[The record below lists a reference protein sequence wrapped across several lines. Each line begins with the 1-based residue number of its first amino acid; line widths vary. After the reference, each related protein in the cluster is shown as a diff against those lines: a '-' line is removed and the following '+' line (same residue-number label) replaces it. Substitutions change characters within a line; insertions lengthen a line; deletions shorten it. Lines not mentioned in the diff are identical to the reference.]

1 MNLDQEMLDI
11 FVQESSEHL
20 QSLER
25 DLITL
30 ESNPADSSP
39 LNSIFRSVHSIKGSA
54 GLFGFDPIVKLAHVM
69 ESVMSLL
76 RDGILKADPAMV
88 GLLISTT
95 DKLNLMLAQPDRA
108 SEVPCADEISGLQLI
123 LDIKSGIA
131 EPPAATPTPTSLP
144 SPPPTATQSADPK
157 PSSAGMHSYPDAAMA
172 DFEFDPQSLV
182 EGLKHGQNF
191 YIIQTNIAAEIEAQG
206 QTLEDFLSELASIGT
221 VISTHPSLPENTS
234 LVGFKNTDITL
245 RLFLATTLE
254 PYILCGAPGLAEENI
269 LHLDSAKLGEWVK
282 SRPVRQETEVVAAT
296 PSNPAVE
303 PDSRTLVPSA
313 STVATQD
320 RQPPANST
328 PASTPID
335 PKPLPSARRKPEET
349 IRINVGLLDS
359 LMNLA
364 GEMVLGRNRLLR
376 IAGRTDQGAENSE
389 MQSVVQEI
397 SSVTSNL
404 QDTIMR
410 ARLQP
415 VGGLFGKFT
424 RIVRDLSQKLD
435 KEIQLEIFGDDVELD
450 RTLLEG
456 LSDPLTH
463 LVRNS
468 VDHGIES
475 PSARAAKGKKTF
487 GTVRL
492 SAAHLAGRVQI
503 EVLDDGGGMDPE
515 RLKAKAIEKGIITTD
530 QASRMSDTD
539 ALQLIF
545 AAGFSTAAVVSDIS
559 GRGVGMD
566 VVKTNIEMLGGHVEL
581 DSRLGQGTRII
592 IRLPLTLAIVP
603 AIIVGCHG
611 INYALPQINV
621 DEIVHPGEECPI
633 KTMGGARVLD
643 LRGQLLP
650 VIDLSEILG
659 HPHKESVKNETFV
672 VVLRLDHFSYGLIV
686 NEIISNEEI
695 VVKPLGRHLR
705 SVPLYSGATIL
716 GQGEIAM
723 ILDPSSMVQGRITAS
738 HLALGSTKPAEV
750 ALSDAN
756 TQRVLIFQES
766 DGEYLAIHLTRVM
779 RVESISADDIERIG
793 PMECLRKNHDATL
806 RLVQLSD
813 ILPLRPPNERKKD
826 FFIIV
831 PRPPF
836 DGIGIIASRIVDSL
850 DLADSQIDTT
860 TLQARGLLGSA
871 VLAERLSLVLD
882 LDAIL
887 QMLNPSGDQ
896 QALFAQGH
904 FLLTANSQQ
913 QSNRTPQLL
922 KPLPPIK
929 GQPTLTH

>member
-1 MNLDQEMLDI
+1 MNADQEMLDL

-20 QSLER
+20 QTLET
-25 DLITL
+25 DLIAL
-30 ESNPADSSP
+30 ESNPEDSAL
-39 LNSIFRSVHSIKGSA
+39 LNSIFRSVHSIKGAS
-54 GLFGFDPIVKLAHVM
+54 GFFGFDPIVKLAHVM

-76 RDGILKADPAMV
+76 RDGTIGADPAMV
-88 GLLISTT
+88 SLLISTS
-95 DKLNLMLAQPDRA
+95 DKLNLMLAQADRA
-108 SEVPCADEISGLQLI
+108 AEIPCDDEIAGLQAI
-123 LDIKSGIA
+123 LDGTPLQGHK
-131 EPPAATPTPTSLP
+131 PPASVAAKPSAPATPAAAAPDESLP
-144 SPPPTATQSADPK
+144 DV
-157 PSSAGMHSYPDAAMA
+157 GLA
-172 DFEFDPQSLV
+172 DFAFDPASLV
-182 EGLKHGQNF
+182 DGLKHGQNF
-191 YIIQTNIAAEIEAQG
+191 YIVKASIAAEIESQG
-206 QTLEDFLSELASIGT
+206 QTLEHFLSETASLGT
-221 VISTHPSLPENTS
+221 LVSTRVSLPENAGLSDCEGVDVALSFFYVT
-234 LVGFKNTDITL
+234 
-245 RLFLATTLE
+245 ALE
-254 PYILCGAPGLAEENI
+254 PFILSGALGLSEENI
-269 LHLDSAKLGEWVK
+269 REVDSKKLGEWVK
-282 SRPVRQETEVVAAT
+282 TNPPRTKGPAA
-296 PSNPAVE
+296 PAIAVHSEPE
-303 PDSRTLVPSA
+303 PDTKSLVPAPSA
-313 STVATQD
+313 PSAVATQAP
-320 RQPPANST
+320 RT
-328 PASTPID
+328 PAVSGPAATTID
-335 PKPLPSARRKPEET
+335 PKPVPSARRKPEET

-376 IAGRTDQGAENSE
+376 IAGRSESTSGDSE

-424 RIVRDLSQKLD
+424 RIVRDLSQKLE

-475 PSARAAKGKKTF
+475 PANRVAKGKKSC

-515 RLKAKAIEKGIITTD
+515 RLKAKAIEKGVITTD
-530 QASRMSDTD
+530 QASRMTDSD

-545 AAGFSTAAVVSDIS
+545 AAGFSTAAAVSDIS

-566 VVKTNIEMLGGHVEL
+566 VVKTNIEKLGGHVEL

-603 AIIVGCHG
+603 ALIVGCRG

-621 DEIVHPGEECPI
+621 DEIVHPGEEYPL
-633 KTMGGARVLD
+633 KTMGGAQVLE

-650 VIDLSEILG
+650 VVDLSELLG
-659 HPHKESVKNETFV
+659 HPPRESAKHETFV
-672 VVLRLDHFSYGLIV
+672 VVLRLDHLTYGLIV

-705 SVPLYSGATIL
+705 SVGYYSGATIL

-723 ILDPSSMVQGRITAS
+723 ILDPNSMAQGKISASQIALASSKTTEPVVTD
-738 HLALGSTKPAEV
+738 ST
-750 ALSDAN
+750 
-756 TQRVLIFQES
+756 TRRVLIFQES
-766 DGEYLAIHLTRVM
+766 EGEYLAIHLTRVM
-779 RVESISADDIERIG
+779 RVESVSAEDIERIG
-793 PMECLRKNHDATL
+793 PMECLRKNHDSTL
-806 RLVQLSD
+806 RLVQLSE
-813 ILPLRPPNERKKD
+813 ILPIRPPAERKKE
-826 FFIIV
+826 FFLIV

-836 DGIGIIASRIVDSL
+836 DGIGIIASRIVDSV
-850 DLADSQIDTT
+850 DLSDDQIDQT
-860 TLQARGLLGSA
+860 TLQTKGLLGSA
-871 VLAERLSLVLD
+871 VLSDRLSLILD
-882 LDAIL
+882 LDSQPSHRAANRAADL
-887 QMLNPSGDQ
+887 DSKPMSGGLNPKV
-896 QALFAQGH
+896 L
-904 FLLTANSQQ
+904 
-913 QSNRTPQLL
+913 
-922 KPLPPIK
+922 
-929 GQPTLTH
+929 

>member
-1 MNLDQEMLDI
+1 MTPDQEMLDI

-20 QSLER
+20 QALET
-25 DLITL
+25 DLIAL
-30 ESNPADSSP
+30 ESNPADNAR
-39 LNSIFRSVHSIKGSA
+39 LNCIFRSVHSIKGAA

-76 RDGILKADPAMV
+76 RDGVLRADQSMV
-88 GLLISTT
+88 SLLISTT
-95 DKLNLMLAQPDRA
+95 DKLSLMLAQADRA
-108 SEVPCADEISGLQLI
+108 AEVPCSDEIAGLQAI
-123 LDIKSGIA
+123 LDGKSGKA
-131 EPPAATPTPTSLP
+131 ENPAPAPAPARPSAPQPSNARAHYLP
-144 SPPPTATQSADPK
+144 D
-157 PSSAGMHSYPDAAMA
+157 MAMA
-172 DFEFDPQSLV
+172 DFEFDPESLV
-182 EGLKHGQNF
+182 KGLKHGQNF
-191 YIIQTNIAAEIEAQG
+191 YILQTNIAAEIEAQG
-206 QTLEDFLSELASIGT
+206 QSLENFLSELAAIGT
-221 VISTHPSLPENTS
+221 VISTHISLPENTG
-234 LVGFKNTDITL
+234 LAQCQNADVTL
-245 RLFLATTLE
+245 RLFFVTSLE

-269 LHLDSAKLGEWVK
+269 LQLDSAKLGEWVK
-282 SRPVRQETEVVAAT
+282 SRPARQEPAVVA
-296 PSNPAVE
+296 SSPAHPE
-303 PDSRTLVPSA
+303 PEPASQSLVPATSA
-313 STVATQD
+313 VATQAH
-320 RQPPANST
+320 QPPADST
-328 PASTPID
+328 PVSTPID

-349 IRINVGLLDS
+349 IRISVGLLDS

-376 IAGRTDQGAENSE
+376 IAGRSDQGTENSE

-424 RIVRDLSQKLD
+424 RIVRDLSQKLE

-468 VDHGIES
+468 VDHGIEA
-475 PSARAAKGKKTF
+475 PATRVAKGKKSC

-530 QASRMSDTD
+530 QASRMSDSD

-545 AAGFSTAAVVSDIS
+545 SAGFSTAAVVSDIS

-566 VVKTNIEMLGGHVEL
+566 VVKTNIEKLGGHVEL

-603 AIIVGCHG
+603 ALIVGCHG

-633 KTMGGARVLD
+633 KTMGGARVLE

-650 VIDLSEILG
+650 VIDLSEMLV
-659 HPHKESVKNETFV
+659 HPHKESAKNETFV
-672 VVLRLDHFSYGLIV
+672 VVLRLDHFTYGLIV

-705 SVPLYSGATIL
+705 SVAFYSGATIL

-723 ILDPSSMVQGRITAS
+723 ILDPNSMAQGRITAS
-738 HLALGSTKPAEV
+738 QIALGSTKPTET
-750 ALSDAN
+750 ALSDTH

-766 DGEYLAIHLTRVM
+766 EGEYLAINLTRVM
-779 RVESISADDIERIG
+779 RVESVSADDIERIG

-806 RLVQLSD
+806 RLIQLSE
-813 ILPLRPPNERKKD
+813 ILPIRPPAERKKE
-826 FFIIV
+826 FFLIV

-836 DGIGIIASRIVDSL
+836 DGIGIIASRIVDSV
-850 DLADSQIDTT
+850 DLSETQIDRTT
-860 TLQARGLLGSA
+860 FQARGLLGSA
-871 VLAERLSLVLD
+871 VLSERLSLVLD

-887 QMLNPSGDQ
+887 EMLNSSGDQ
-896 QALFAQGH
+896 HSLFAQGH

-913 QSNRTPQLL
+913 QTSHTAQHL
-922 KPLPPIK
+922 KHLPPAK
-929 GQPTLTH
+929 EQPILIQ

>member
-1 MNLDQEMLDI
+1 MNADQEMLDL

-20 QSLER
+20 QALET
-25 DLITL
+25 DLIAL
-30 ESNPADSSP
+30 ESNPTDNAR
-39 LNSIFRSVHSIKGSA
+39 LNSIFRSVHSIKGAS
-54 GLFGFDPIVKLAHVM
+54 GFFGFDPIVKLAHVM

-76 RDGILKADPAMV
+76 RDGAIVADQSMV
-88 GLLISTT
+88 SLLISTS
-95 DKLNLMLAQPDRA
+95 DKLNLMLAQADRA
-108 SEVPCADEISGLQLI
+108 AEIPCAGEIAGLQAI
-123 LDIKSGIA
+123 LDGKTGPA
-131 EPPAATPTPTSLP
+131 EKPATTSTPAPKTS
-144 SPPPTATQSADPK
+144 TGGAD
-157 PSSAGMHSYPDAAMA
+157 SLPDAAMA
-172 DFEFDPQSLV
+172 DFDFEPESLV
-182 EGLKHGQNF
+182 EGLKHGHNF
-191 YIIQTNIAAEIEAQG
+191 YILQANIAAEIEAQG
-206 QTLEDFLSELASIGT
+206 QSLEHFLSELASLGT
-221 VISTHPSLPENTS
+221 LISTYISLPENTG
-234 LVGFKNTDITL
+234 LAECQNTDVAL
-245 RLFLATTLE
+245 GLFFVTALE
-254 PYILCGAPGLAEENI
+254 PFILSGALGLAEENI
-269 LHLDSAKLGEWVK
+269 LQLDSANLGEWVK
-282 SRPVRQETEVVAAT
+282 SNPSRHEPRAAT
-296 PSNPAVE
+296 VSQAPSAPE
-303 PDSRTLVPSA
+303 PQPVSQSLVPA
-313 STVATQD
+313 PSTVATQVH
-320 RQPPANST
+320 QPPAEST
-328 PASTPID
+328 PAATPID
-335 PKPLPSARRKPEET
+335 PKPLPTARRKPEET
-349 IRINVGLLDS
+349 IRISVGLLDS

-376 IAGRTDQGAENSE
+376 IAGRSDQGTENSE

-424 RIVRDLSQKLD
+424 RIVRDLSHKLE

-468 VDHGIES
+468 VDHGIEAPAIRVS
-475 PSARAAKGKKTF
+475 KGKKSC
-487 GTVRL
+487 GTIRL

-530 QASRMSDTD
+530 QASRMTDSD

-545 AAGFSTAAVVSDIS
+545 AAGFSTAAAVSDIS

-566 VVKTNIEMLGGHVEL
+566 VVKTNIEKLGGHVEL

-603 AIIVGCHG
+603 ALIVGCRG

-621 DEIVHPGEECPI
+621 DEIVHPGEEYPI
-633 KTMGGARVLD
+633 KTMGDARVLE

-650 VIDLSEILG
+650 VVDLSELLG
-659 HPHKESVKNETFV
+659 HPPKESAKHETFV
-672 VVLRLDHFSYGLIV
+672 VVLRLDHFTYGLIV

-705 SVPLYSGATIL
+705 SVSFYSGATIL

-723 ILDPSSMVQGRITAS
+723 ILDPNSMAQGRISAS
-738 HLALGSTKPAEV
+738 QI
-750 ALSDAN
+750 ALSSAKPPEANLGDEN

-766 DGEYLAIHLTRVM
+766 EGEFLAIQLTRVM
-779 RVESISADDIERIG
+779 RVESVSADDIERIG
-793 PMECLRKNHDATL
+793 PMECLRKNHDSTL
-806 RLVQLSD
+806 RLVQLSE
-813 ILPLRPPNERKKD
+813 ILPIHPTAERKKE
-826 FFIIV
+826 FFLIV

-850 DLADSQIDTT
+850 DLADSQIDRTT
-860 TLQARGLLGSA
+860 FQARGLLGSA
-871 VLAERLSLVLD
+871 VLSDRLSLVLD
-882 LDAIL
+882 LDAIAE
-887 QMLNPSGDQ
+887 MLNTTGEHPS
-896 QALFAQGH
+896 LFAQGH

-913 QSNRTPQLL
+913 QTSHTSPHL
-922 KPLPPIK
+922 KHLPPAK
-929 GQPTLTH
+929 EQPTLTH

>member
-1 MNLDQEMLDI
+1 MNADQEMLDL

-20 QSLER
+20 QALET
-25 DLITL
+25 DLIAL
-30 ESNPADSSP
+30 ESNPTDNAR
-39 LNSIFRSVHSIKGSA
+39 LNSIFRSVHSIKGSS
-54 GLFGFDPIVKLAHVM
+54 GFFGFEPIVKLAHVM

-76 RDGILKADPAMV
+76 RDGAIVADQSMV
-88 GLLISTT
+88 SLLISTS
-95 DKLNLMLAQPDRA
+95 DKLNLMLAQADRA
-108 SEVPCADEISGLQLI
+108 VEIPCAGEIAGLQAI
-123 LDIKSGIA
+123 LDGKTGPA
-131 EPPAATPTPTSLP
+131 EKPATTSTPAPQTS
-144 SPPPTATQSADPK
+144 TGAAD
-157 PSSAGMHSYPDAAMA
+157 SLPDAAMA
-172 DFEFDPQSLV
+172 DFDFEPESLV
-182 EGLKHGQNF
+182 EGLKHGHNF
-191 YIIQTNIAAEIEAQG
+191 YILQANIAAEIEAQG
-206 QTLEDFLSELASIGT
+206 QSLEHFLSELASLGT
-221 VISTHPSLPENTS
+221 VISTNISLPENTG
-234 LVGFKNTDITL
+234 LAECQNADVAL
-245 RLFLATTLE
+245 RLFFMTALE
-254 PYILCGAPGLAEENI
+254 PFILSGALGLAEENI
-269 LHLDSAKLGEWVK
+269 LQLDSAKLGEWVK
-282 SRPVRQETEVVAAT
+282 SNPSRQEPTGAAV
-296 PSNPAVE
+296 SQ
-303 PDSRTLVPSA
+303 SLVPA
-313 STVATQD
+313 PSTVATQAH
-320 RQPPANST
+320 QPPAEST
-328 PASTPID
+328 PAATPID
-335 PKPLPSARRKPEET
+335 PKPLPTARRKPEET
-349 IRINVGLLDS
+349 IRISVGLLDS

-376 IAGRTDQGAENSE
+376 IAGRSDHGTENSE

-424 RIVRDLSQKLD
+424 RIVRDLSHKLE

-468 VDHGIES
+468 VDHGIEA
-475 PSARAAKGKKTF
+475 PATRVAKGKKSC
-487 GTVRL
+487 GTIRL

-515 RLKAKAIEKGIITTD
+515 RLKAKAIEKGVITTD
-530 QASRMSDTD
+530 QASRMSDSD

-545 AAGFSTAAVVSDIS
+545 AAGFSTAAAVSDIS

-566 VVKTNIEMLGGHVEL
+566 VVKTNIEKLGGHVEL

-603 AIIVGCHG
+603 ALIVGCRG

-621 DEIVHPGEECPI
+621 DEIVHPGEEYPI
-633 KTMGGARVLD
+633 RTMGDARVLE

-650 VIDLSEILG
+650 VIDLSELLG
-659 HPHKESVKNETFV
+659 HPPKESAKHETFV
-672 VVLRLDHFSYGLIV
+672 VVLRLDHFTYGLIV

-705 SVPLYSGATIL
+705 SVSFYSGATIL

-723 ILDPSSMVQGRITAS
+723 ILDPNSMAQGRISAS
-738 HLALGSTKPAEV
+738 QIALSSTKPPEAN
-750 ALSDAN
+750 LGDGN

-766 DGEYLAIHLTRVM
+766 EGEFLAIHLTRVM
-779 RVESISADDIERIG
+779 RVESVSSDDIERIG
-793 PMECLRKNHDATL
+793 PMECLRKNHDSTL
-806 RLVQLSD
+806 RLVQLSE
-813 ILPLRPPNERKKD
+813 ILPIHPTAERKKE
-826 FFIIV
+826 FFLIV

-850 DLADSQIDTT
+850 DLSDTQIDRATF
-860 TLQARGLLGSA
+860 QAKGLLGSA
-871 VLAERLSLVLD
+871 VLSDRLSLVLD
-882 LDAIL
+882 LDAIAE
-887 QMLNPSGDQ
+887 MLNTTGEHPS
-896 QALFAQGH
+896 LFAQGH

-913 QSNRTPQLL
+913 QTSHTSQHL
-922 KPLPPIK
+922 KHLPPAK
-929 GQPTLTH
+929 EQPTLTH

>member
-76 RDGILKADPAMV
+76 RDGILKADSAMV

-108 SEVPCADEISGLQLI
+108 SEVPCEDEISGLQLI

-131 EPPAATPTPTSLP
+131 EPPAATPTPTSSP
-144 SPPPTATQSADPK
+144 TPPPTATQSVDPK

-221 VISTHPSLPENTS
+221 VISTHPSLPESTS

-282 SRPVRQETEVVAAT
+282 SRPVSQKTEVVAAP
-296 PSNPAVE
+296 PSNPAAE

-397 SSVTSNL
+397 SSIMKVFMVNTS
-404 QDTIMR
+404 
-410 ARLQP
+410 
-415 VGGLFGKFT
+415 
-424 RIVRDLSQKLD
+424 
-435 KEIQLEIFGDDVELD
+435 
-450 RTLLEG
+450 
-456 LSDPLTH
+456 
-463 LVRNS
+463 
-468 VDHGIES
+468 
-475 PSARAAKGKKTF
+475 
-487 GTVRL
+487 
-492 SAAHLAGRVQI
+492 
-503 EVLDDGGGMDPE
+503 
-515 RLKAKAIEKGIITTD
+515 LKA
-530 QASRMSDTD
+530 RNH
-539 ALQLIF
+539 F
-545 AAGFSTAAVVSDIS
+545 IS
-559 GRGVGMD
+559 VR
-566 VVKTNIEMLGGHVEL
+566 
-581 DSRLGQGTRII
+581 
-592 IRLPLTLAIVP
+592 A
-603 AIIVGCHG
+603 
-611 INYALPQINV
+611 
-621 DEIVHPGEECPI
+621 
-633 KTMGGARVLD
+633 
-643 LRGQLLP
+643 
-650 VIDLSEILG
+650 
-659 HPHKESVKNETFV
+659 
-672 VVLRLDHFSYGLIV
+672 
-686 NEIISNEEI
+686 
-695 VVKPLGRHLR
+695 
-705 SVPLYSGATIL
+705 
-716 GQGEIAM
+716 
-723 ILDPSSMVQGRITAS
+723 
-738 HLALGSTKPAEV
+738 
-750 ALSDAN
+750 
-756 TQRVLIFQES
+756 
-766 DGEYLAIHLTRVM
+766 
-779 RVESISADDIERIG
+779 
-793 PMECLRKNHDATL
+793 
-806 RLVQLSD
+806 
-813 ILPLRPPNERKKD
+813 
-826 FFIIV
+826 
-831 PRPPF
+831 
-836 DGIGIIASRIVDSL
+836 
-850 DLADSQIDTT
+850 
-860 TLQARGLLGSA
+860 
-871 VLAERLSLVLD
+871 
-882 LDAIL
+882 
-887 QMLNPSGDQ
+887 
-896 QALFAQGH
+896 
-904 FLLTANSQQ
+904 
-913 QSNRTPQLL
+913 
-922 KPLPPIK
+922 
-929 GQPTLTH
+929 

>member
-1 MNLDQEMLDI
+1 MNADQEMLDL

-20 QSLER
+20 QTLET
-25 DLITL
+25 DLIAL
-30 ESNPADSSP
+30 ESNPEDSAL
-39 LNSIFRSVHSIKGSA
+39 LNSIFRSVHSIKGAS
-54 GLFGFDPIVKLAHVM
+54 GFFGFDPIVKLAHVM

-76 RDGILKADPAMV
+76 RDGTIGADQAMV
-88 GLLISTT
+88 SLLISTS
-95 DKLNLMLAQPDRA
+95 DKLNLMLAQADRA
-108 SEVPCADEISGLQLI
+108 AEIPCEDEIAGLQAI
-123 LDIKSGIA
+123 LDGTPLQGHK
-131 EPPAATPTPTSLP
+131 PPASIAAKPSAPAAPAAAAPDESLP
-144 SPPPTATQSADPK
+144 D
-157 PSSAGMHSYPDAAMA
+157 AGLA
-172 DFEFDPQSLV
+172 DFAFDPASLV
-182 EGLKHGQNF
+182 DGLKHGQNF
-191 YIIQTNIAAEIEAQG
+191 YIVKASIAAEIESQG
-206 QTLEDFLSELASIGT
+206 QTLEHFLSETASLGT
-221 VISTHPSLPENTS
+221 LVSTRVSLPENAGLSDCEGVDVALSFFYVT
-234 LVGFKNTDITL
+234 
-245 RLFLATTLE
+245 ALE
-254 PYILCGAPGLAEENI
+254 PFILSGALGLSEENI
-269 LHLDSAKLGEWVK
+269 REVDSKKLGEWVK
-282 SRPVRQETEVVAAT
+282 TNPPRTKGPAA
-296 PSNPAVE
+296 PAIAAQSQPE
-303 PDSRTLVPSA
+303 PDTKSLVPAPSA
-313 STVATQD
+313 VATQAP
-320 RQPPANST
+320 RT
-328 PASTPID
+328 PAVSGPAPTTID
-335 PKPLPSARRKPEET
+335 PKPMPSARRKPEET

-376 IAGRTDQGAENSE
+376 IAGRSETATGDSE

-424 RIVRDLSQKLD
+424 RIVRDLSHKLE

-475 PSARAAKGKKTF
+475 PANRVAKGKKSC
-487 GTVRL
+487 GTIRL

-515 RLKAKAIEKGIITTD
+515 RLKAKAIEKGVITTD
-530 QASRMSDTD
+530 QASRMTDSD

-545 AAGFSTAAVVSDIS
+545 AAGFSTAAAVSDIS

-566 VVKTNIEMLGGHVEL
+566 VVKTNIEKLGGHVEL

-603 AIIVGCHG
+603 ALIVGCRG

-621 DEIVHPGEECPI
+621 DEIVHPGEEYPI
-633 KTMGGARVLD
+633 KTMGGAQVLE

-650 VIDLSEILG
+650 VVDLSELLG
-659 HPHKESVKNETFV
+659 HPPRESAKHETFV
-672 VVLRLDHFSYGLIV
+672 VVLRLDHLTYGLIV

-705 SVPLYSGATIL
+705 SVGYYSGATIL

-723 ILDPSSMVQGRITAS
+723 ILDPNSMAQGKISASQIALASSKTTEPVVTD
-738 HLALGSTKPAEV
+738 ST
-750 ALSDAN
+750 
-756 TQRVLIFQES
+756 TRRVLIFQES

-779 RVESISADDIERIG
+779 RVESVSAEDIERIG
-793 PMECLRKNHDATL
+793 PMECLRKNHDSTL
-806 RLVQLSD
+806 RLVQLSE
-813 ILPLRPPNERKKD
+813 ILPIRPPAERKKE
-826 FFIIV
+826 FFLIV

-836 DGIGIIASRIVDSL
+836 DGIGIIASRIVDSV
-850 DLADSQIDTT
+850 DLSDDQIDQT
-860 TLQARGLLGSA
+860 TLQTKGLLGSA
-871 VLAERLSLVLD
+871 VLSDRLSLVLD
-882 LDAIL
+882 LDAIAE
-887 QMLNPSGDQ
+887 MLGNGVDQPS
-896 QALFAQGH
+896 LFAQGH
-904 FLLTANSQQ
+904 FLLTAKAQQ
-913 QSNRTPQLL
+913 QSGNAPQNL
-922 KPLPPIK
+922 KHLPPTTE
-929 GQPTLTH
+929 QASLTH

>member
-1 MNLDQEMLDI
+1 MNADQEMLDL

-20 QSLER
+20 QALET
-25 DLITL
+25 DLIAL
-30 ESNPADSSP
+30 ESNPTDNAR
-39 LNSIFRSVHSIKGSA
+39 LNSIFRSVHSIKGSS
-54 GLFGFDPIVKLAHVM
+54 GFFGFEPIVKLAHVM

-76 RDGILKADPAMV
+76 RDGAIVADQSMV
-88 GLLISTT
+88 SLLISTS
-95 DKLNLMLAQPDRA
+95 DKLNLMLAQADRA
-108 SEVPCADEISGLQLI
+108 VEIPCAGEIAGLQAI
-123 LDIKSGIA
+123 LDGKTGPA
-131 EPPAATPTPTSLP
+131 EKPATTSTPAPQTS
-144 SPPPTATQSADPK
+144 TGAAD
-157 PSSAGMHSYPDAAMA
+157 SLPDAAMA
-172 DFEFDPQSLV
+172 DFDFEPESLV
-182 EGLKHGQNF
+182 EGLKHGHNF
-191 YIIQTNIAAEIEAQG
+191 YILQANIAAEIEAQG
-206 QTLEDFLSELASIGT
+206 QSLEHFLSELASLGT
-221 VISTHPSLPENTS
+221 VISTNISLPENTG
-234 LVGFKNTDITL
+234 LAECQNADVAL
-245 RLFLATTLE
+245 RLFFVTALE
-254 PYILCGAPGLAEENI
+254 PFILSGALGLAEENI
-269 LHLDSAKLGEWVK
+269 LQLDSAKLGEWVK
-282 SRPVRQETEVVAAT
+282 SNPSRQEPTGAAVSQA
-296 PSNPAVE
+296 PSASE
-303 PDSRTLVPSA
+303 PEPVSQSLVPA
-313 STVATQD
+313 PSTVATQAH
-320 RQPPANST
+320 QPPAESK
-328 PASTPID
+328 PAATPID
-335 PKPLPSARRKPEET
+335 PKPLPTARRKPEET
-349 IRINVGLLDS
+349 IRISVGLLDS

-376 IAGRTDQGAENSE
+376 IAGRSDQGTENSE

-424 RIVRDLSQKLD
+424 RIVRDLSHKLE

-468 VDHGIES
+468 VDHGIEAPATRVS
-475 PSARAAKGKKTF
+475 KGKKSC
-487 GTVRL
+487 GTIRL

-530 QASRMSDTD
+530 QALRMTDSD

-545 AAGFSTAAVVSDIS
+545 AAGFSTAAAVSDIS

-566 VVKTNIEMLGGHVEL
+566 VVKTNIEKLGGHVEL

-603 AIIVGCHG
+603 ALIVGCRG

-633 KTMGGARVLD
+633 KTMGGARVLE

-650 VIDLSEILG
+650 VIDLSEMLG
-659 HPHKESVKNETFV
+659 HPHKESAKNETFV
-672 VVLRLDHFSYGLIV
+672 VVLRLDHFTYGLIV

-705 SVPLYSGATIL
+705 SVAFYSGATIL

-723 ILDPSSMVQGRITAS
+723 ILDPNSMAQGRITAS
-738 HLALGSTKPAEV
+738 QIALGSTKPTET
-750 ALSDAN
+750 ALSDTH

-766 DGEYLAIHLTRVM
+766 EGEYLAINLTRVM
-779 RVESISADDIERIG
+779 RVESVSADDIERIG

-806 RLVQLSD
+806 RLIQLSE
-813 ILPLRPPNERKKD
+813 ILPIRPTAERKKE
-826 FFIIV
+826 FFLIV

-850 DLADSQIDTT
+850 DLADSQIDRTT
-860 TLQARGLLGSA
+860 FQARGLLGSA
-871 VLAERLSLVLD
+871 VLSDRLSLVLD
-882 LDAIL
+882 LDAIAE
-887 QMLNPSGDQ
+887 MLNNTGEHPS
-896 QALFAQGH
+896 LFAQGH
-904 FLLTANSQQ
+904 FLLTANAQQ
-913 QSNRTPQLL
+913 QTSHTSPNL
-922 KPLPPIK
+922 KHLPPAK
-929 GQPTLTH
+929 EQPTLTH